1 VQYHI
6 LSTVNVLSVF
16 ESSCFLTKKIVYLHD
31 HTNNCIEIIIQAAK
45 HKFKISYF

>member
-6 LSTVNVLSVF
+6 LITLNVLSVF
-16 ESSCFLTKKIVYLHD
+16 ESSSFLIKERVYLHD
-31 HTNNCIEIIIQAAK
+31 YMNNCTEIIIKVAK